1 VAKETDGKKT
11 EKHLAVL
18 RALLDAPTAPFH
30 EDAVIEQVRRRAAA
44 CGIGYWRDSCGN
56 VVLSIRRGRSG
67 ARWVFEA
74 HMDHPGFVVQ
84 KAAGRVVH
92 AEFRGGVQLEY
103 FPGAPVRFFGP
114 GGPVKAR
121 VLGVRQTKKSPFIQC
136 RLEIARAADLPAGTV
151 GMWDFPPLRIAGR
164 RLHSRACDDVVG
176 AAAVLCA
183 MEALA
188 ASTLPCDVTALLTR
202 GEEAGFIGALG
213 ACEARTLHKDS
224 LVVAIETSRA
234 QPGGPMGSGMVVRV
248 GDKTRTFDPSLTA
261 HISAV
266 AASLA
271 RQDEKFR
278 FTRQLMAG
286 GTTEATAYLMYG
298 YTAAALCLPMAN
310 YHNMGPRGKIAAEQ
324 VNLDDFESLVK
335 LLTALGTDPGRLAET
350 DENLR
355 HRLRE
360 LFQSLGGYL

>member
-1 VAKETDGKKT
+1 
-11 EKHLAVL
+11 
-18 RALLDAPTAPFH
+18 
-30 EDAVIEQVRRRAAA
+30 
-44 CGIGYWRDSCGN
+44 
-56 VVLSIRRGRSG
+56 
-67 ARWVFEA
+67 
-74 HMDHPGFVVQ
+74 M
-84 KAAGRVVH
+84 
-92 AEFRGGVQLEY
+92 EY
-103 FPGAPVRFFGP
+103 FRGAPVRFFGP

-121 VLGVRQTKKSPFIQC
+121 VVAARQTRKLPFIQC
-136 RLEIARAADLPAGTV
+136 RLEIARPADLPPGTI

-183 MEALA
+183 MEHLA
-188 ASTLPCDVTALLTR
+188 AGRQPCDVTALLTR

-224 LVVAIETSRA
+224 LVVAIETSKA

-266 AASLA
+266 AAAMA
-271 RQDEKFR
+271 RQDKKFR

-286 GTTEATAYLMYG
+286 GTTEATAYLMYS

-310 YHNMGPRGKIAAEQ
+310 YHNMGPRGKVAAEQ

-335 LLTALGTDPGRLAET
+335 LLSALAADKGRLQET
-350 DENLR
+350 DDKLR
-355 HRLRE
+355 RRLRE

>member
-1 VAKETDGKKT
+1 LT
-11 EKHLAVL
+11 VL
-18 RALLDAPTAPFH
+18 RTLLEAPTAPFY
-30 EDAVIEQVRRRAAA
+30 EEAVIEQVRLRAKPR
-44 CGIGYWRDSCGN
+44 GIAFSLDPCGN
-56 VVLSIRRGRSG
+56 VVLRIQRGRAA

-84 KAAGRVVH
+84 KVAGRAVH
-92 AEFRGGVQLEY
+92 AEFRGGVHLEY
-103 FPGAPVRFFGP
+103 FPGAPVRFFGLD
-114 GGPVKAR
+114 GPVKAR
-121 VLGVRQTKKSPFIQC
+121 VVTARQTRKSPFIQC
-136 RLEIARAADLPAGTV
+136 RLEVARPTDLPAGTI

-164 RLHSRACDDVVG
+164 RLSSRACDDVVG
-176 AAAVLCA
+176 SAAVLCA
-183 MEALA
+183 MENLA
-188 ASTLPCDVTALLTR
+188 AGTLPCDVTVLLTR

-213 ACEARTLHKDS
+213 ACETRTLHKDS
-224 LVVAIETSRA
+224 LVVAIETSKA

-261 HISAV
+261 HISA
-266 AASLA
+266 AAATLA
-271 RQDEKFR
+271 HQDKKFR

-335 LLTALGTDPGRLAET
+335 LLTALTTDKGQLHET
-350 DENLR
+350 DE
-355 HRLRE
+355 RLRRGLRN
-360 LFQSLGGYL
+360 LFQSRGGYL